1 MLRHAG
7 FGGAPVPADCKVRH
21 LPLIVEIHKDGL
33 ISKPQFFS
41 FLEIDHMARITVEDC
56 LNHESNRFSLV
67 RLAAQRAKQLLEGS
81 SPVTD
86 TKGNRAIV
94 SALREIASGKVRFEK
109 AADSELDAPLAAQP
123 PSLTADTA
131 AKSSGESALL

>member
-1 MLRHAG
+1 
-7 FGGAPVPADCKVRH
+7 
-21 LPLIVEIHKDGL
+21 
-33 ISKPQFFS
+33 
-41 FLEIDHMARITVEDC
+41 MARITVEDC

-94 SALREIASGKVRFEK
+94 SALREIASGKVRFEEVTEQELEASYK
-109 AADSELDAPLAAQP
+109 ATITIASGSSEAGGGTKVAEAQTDSTD
-123 PSLTADTA
+123 
-131 AKSSGESALL
+131 SSTVQVG